1 MNAPFLYVKI
11 VSGNAKK
18 HFGGYMAIFNHKEKL
33 VNKELLERGELQL
46 SLMKMMAEQ
55 SHDKFLE
62 YYRDTD
68 TVILSEIVDGKF
80 HVLETIENYISKE
93 DMIISRIY
101 EQDKALYRHQIQ
113 VCLNKPCSSVF
124 DVRYMIPEFGP
135 RWYRV
140 FLLSV
145 GDEDGYVTK
154 FVARMSNIHAQKEA
168 QESMQNQAERDSL
181 SGVYNHATYEH
192 LCTEL
197 AEKTGDGLVFV
208 MIDIDNFKH
217 LNDTN
222 GHSAGDNIIQH
233 VGNVLR
239 TEVKG
244 RGYAGRI
251 GGDEFSV
258 CLYDVY
264 SREEALS
271 RCVHIKTA
279 LNQYMNTLPFTVSL
293 GVTLSNGRKLSFQD
307 LYFEAD
313 EAVYFA
319 KNNGKN
325 QIVFK
330 DEISKKKKKQF
341 EDEKHEYAIS
351 EEEIALDQKIE
362 YIIIVDPIDKKILYM
377 NEAARKALGLSLQQ
391 SQQMYCYELFKS
403 GKGGCE
409 NCDMHVN
416 HAQVLQGEYA
426 AALQKY
432 IPDGKF
438 ILQSTNTIW
447 KGNIARYIT
456 FLNVND
462 AEHVE
467 QCLEGQMESYETFTK
482 CWSLILES
490 NSGDTEYEKI
500 LRVLND
506 YYDAECCAII
516 TKDVDGYKELFE
528 YHRNS
533 GQGVAEGIRV
543 SLGQGF
549 FEKCEVLLD
558 EEGFMRSR
566 HINKKLEE
574 YPEIAEVLEQRFV
587 HDTLGIALKKFGEI
601 IGILMVINA
610 RRNISDYGMISRIG
624 VFFGTD
630 LVRKRL
636 TDNKTYEQDHDVMTR
651 MWSRDFFNNGWQ
663 LDILPMFKSGTG
675 VFTADIYRLK
685 DVNRE
690 LGYNTGND
698 RIVELADLFR
708 KVFTGY
714 SMFRYD
720 DDQMLAVCHNVEQ
733 RQFQKMVDYAKELIE
748 ELDFEVSHG
757 YSWKEEPAVFEII
770 ANAEEFLA
778 IHRTYLEKE
787 NATAEKLAKKI
798 EKDIIEQIQNGNFRM
813 FLQPKVDVYTNKTVG
828 AEALIRLYHPE
839 KGYISPAKFIPL
851 LEKQNE
857 VHIID
862 LFILRRAFQFQKAA
876 HDAGREIVPISVN
889 FSKNSLMFPK
899 LMDYIKEQC
908 DTYGMPN
915 KMICIEITETISN
928 MDHIQV
934 REIAKTLHSMGFSIS
949 MDDFGTQYSNMAV
962 LTQFDFDSVKIDRSM
977 ILNIEKDE
985 KNRLILKHTLAMLK
999 ELGMEIVI
1007 EGVETEEQVEILAEL
1022 GCDIVQGFY
1031 FGKPEAEEKFYQLFM

>member
-1 MNAPFLYVKI
+1 M
-11 VSGNAKK
+11 
-18 HFGGYMAIFNHKEKL
+18 HFGGHMAIFNRKEKL

-62 YYRDTD
+62 YYRETD

-80 HVLETIENYISKE
+80 HVLETLENFISKE
-93 DMIISRIY
+93 DMVLNRIY
-101 EQDKALYRHQIQ
+101 EQDKELYRHKIQ
-113 VCLNKPCSSVF
+113 VCLAKPCNSVF
-124 DVRYMIPEFGP
+124 DVRYMVPDYGP

-145 GDEDGYVTK
+145 GDENGYVTK
-154 FVARMSNIHAQKEA
+154 FVARMANIQMQKEA
-168 QESMQNQAERDSL
+168 QAAMQNQAERDSL

-192 LCTEL
+192 LVKEL
-197 AEKTGDGLVFV
+197 AEKNDDGLVFV

-217 LNDTN
+217 LNDTR
-222 GHSAGDNIIQH
+222 GHGAGDNIIQH
-233 VGNVLR
+233 VGNVLN

-244 RGYAGRI
+244 HGYAGRI

-264 SREEALS
+264 SREEAVS

-279 LNQYMNTLPFTVSL
+279 LNQYINTVPFTVSL
-293 GVTLSNGRKLSFQD
+293 GVTLSNGRKMTFQD

-313 EAVYFA
+313 EAVYYA

-325 QIVFK
+325 QIVYK
-330 DEISKKKKKQF
+330 DEIQKRKREKF
-341 EDEKHEYAIS
+341 EEEKTEYAVS

-362 YIIIVDPIDKKILYM
+362 YVVIVESLSKKILYM
-377 NEAARKALGLSLQQ
+377 NTAARAVTGISLEQAQ
-391 SQQMYCYELFKS
+391 KMYCYDIFKPTSKTCESCEL
-403 GKGGCE
+403 
-409 NCDMHVN
+409 HAN
-416 HAQVLQGEYA
+416 HAEVLSGEEA
-426 AALQKY
+426 EALERY
-432 IPDGKF
+432 IPGGKF

-447 KGNIARYIT
+447 KGNAARYIT
-456 FLNVND
+456 FLNIND
-462 AEHVE
+462 TEHLE
-467 QCLEGQMESYETFTK
+467 QCLEAQMESNETFSK

-506 YYDAECCAII
+506 YYDAECCAIV
-516 TKDVDGYKELFE
+516 TKDGEEYKELFE

-533 GQGVAEGIRV
+533 GQGVAEGLRM
-543 SLGQGF
+543 SLGQAL

-558 EEGFMRSR
+558 EEGFMRPR
-566 HINKKLEE
+566 HINEKLIQ
-574 YPEIAEVLEQRFV
+574 YPELAEILEKRFV
-587 HDTLGIALKKFGEI
+587 HDTMGIALKKYGDI
-601 IGILMVINA
+601 IGILMVINP
-610 RRNISDYGMISRIG
+610 RRNVTDYAMISRIG

-630 LVRKRL
+630 LIRKRL
-636 TDNKTYEQDHDVMTR
+636 TDNKTYEEDHDVMTR

-663 LDILPMFKSGTG
+663 LDFLPMFKNGTG

-685 DVNRE
+685 DVNKE
-690 LGYNTGND
+690 LGYDTGND
-698 RIVELADLFR
+698 RIVELANLFR

-733 RQFQKMVDYAKELIE
+733 KQFQKMVEYAKELIE

-757 YSWKEEPAVFEII
+757 YSWKEEPVVFEII
-770 ANAEEFLA
+770 SAAEEFLA
-778 IHRTYLEKE
+778 IHRAYLEKE

-798 EKDIIEQIQNGNFRM
+798 EKDVIEQIEIGNFRM
-813 FLQPKVDVYTNKTVG
+813 FLQPKMDIHTQKTVG

-857 VHIID
+857 VHLID

-876 HDAGREIVPISVN
+876 RDAGREIVPISVN

-908 DTYGMPN
+908 DTYGMPQQ
-915 KMICIEITETISN
+915 MICIEITETISN

-934 REIAKTLHSMGFSIS
+934 RNIANTLHNMGFSIS

-977 ILNIEKDE
+977 ILNILNDE
-985 KNRLILKHTLAMLK
+985 KSRLILKHTIAMLK

-1007 EGVETEEQVEILAEL
+1007 EGVETAEQVEVLAEL

-1031 FGKPEAEEKFYQLFM
+1031 FGRPESEEDFYKLFM